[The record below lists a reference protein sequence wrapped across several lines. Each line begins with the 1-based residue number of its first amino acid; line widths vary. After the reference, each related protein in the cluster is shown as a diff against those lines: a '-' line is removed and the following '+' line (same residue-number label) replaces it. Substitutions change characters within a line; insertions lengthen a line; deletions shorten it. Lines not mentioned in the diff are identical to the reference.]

1 MADIFKNIL
10 NELKV
15 TIKILF
21 YIIFVVL
28 GSLAFMIFMKY

>member
-1 MADIFKNIL
+1 MDEIFKNIL

-15 TIKILF
+15 TIKILV

-28 GSLAFMIFMKY
+28 GSLIFMIFMKY